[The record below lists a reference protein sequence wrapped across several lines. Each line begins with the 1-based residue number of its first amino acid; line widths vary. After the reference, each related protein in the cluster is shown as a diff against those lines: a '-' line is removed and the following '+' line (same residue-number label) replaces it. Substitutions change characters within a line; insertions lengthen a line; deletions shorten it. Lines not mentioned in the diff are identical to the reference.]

1 MFKNEDDFKKIVS
14 RLNNI
19 DNKPNPAHRENLR
32 RQMLSAF
39 NETNQRTLAGQTLI
53 RTIIKSRITKLA
65 TAAIIIIT
73 IGFFAVHRSPPE
85 QTRDH
90 TPTEVATSPAKML
103 TLGSTTMAYRR
114 GGMDAVEKQI
124 EKAFTMLGPR
134 TTSIPLEDLL

>member
-1 MFKNEDDFKKIVS
+1 MFKNENDLKNIVNQ
-14 RLNNI
+14 LNI
-19 DNKPNPAHRENLR
+19 DDKPNDAHHQNLR

-39 NETNQRTLAGQTLI
+39 SESQQPKTTWRA
-53 RTIIKSRITKLA
+53 IIKSPITKLA
-65 TAAIIIIT
+65 AAVIIIAV
-73 IGFFAVHRSPPE
+73 GLFLVHRSPPE

-90 TPTEVATSPAKML
+90 STTEVAKAPAKML

-134 TTSIPLEDLL
+134 TTNIPFEDLI

>member
-1 MFKNEDDFKKIVS
+1 MFKNENDFKKIVS
-14 RLNNI
+14 QLNI
-19 DNKPNPAHRENLR
+19 DDKPNPAHRENLR

-39 NETNQRTLAGQTLI
+39 SEGQQPKTAW
-53 RTIIKSRITKLA
+53 RAIIKSPITKLA
-65 TAAIIIIT
+65 AAVIII
-73 IGFFAVHRSPPE
+73 AVGLFLIHRSPPE

-90 TPTEVATSPAKML
+90 STTEVAKAPAKML

-134 TTSIPLEDLL
+134 TTSIPFEDLI

>member
-1 MFKNEDDFKKIVS
+1 MFKNENDFKKIVS
-14 RLNNI
+14 QLNI
-19 DNKPNPAHRENLR
+19 DNKPNDAHRQNLR

-39 NETNQRTLAGQTLI
+39 SKGQQPKT
-53 RTIIKSRITKLA
+53 TWQSIIKSPITKLA
-65 TAAIIIIT
+65 AAAVIIIAV
-73 IGFFAVHRSPPE
+73 GLFLVHRSPPE

-90 TPTEVATSPAKML
+90 STTEVAKAPAKML

-134 TTSIPLEDLL
+134 TTNIPFEDLI

>member
-1 MFKNEDDFKKIVS
+1 MFKNENDFKKIVS
-14 RLNNI
+14 RLNI
-19 DNKPNPAHRENLR
+19 DNKPNDAHRQNLR

-39 NETNQRTLAGQTLI
+39 GRSGQHRI
-53 RTIIKSRITKLA
+53 SWQTIMKSPITKLA
-65 TAAIIIIT
+65 IAAVIIIAV
-73 IGFFAVHRSPPE
+73 GLFLVHRSPPE

-90 TPTEVATSPAKML
+90 STTEVAKAPAKML

-134 TTSIPLEDLL
+134 TTNIPFEDLI

>member
-1 MFKNEDDFKKIVS
+1 MFKNENDFKNIVNQ
-14 RLNNI
+14 LNI
-19 DNKPNPAHRENLR
+19 DDKPNDSHRENLR

-39 NETNQRTLAGQTLI
+39 SESQQPKTTWRA
-53 RTIIKSRITKLA
+53 IIKSPITKLA
-65 TAAIIIIT
+65 AAVIIIAV
-73 IGFFAVHRSPPE
+73 GLFLVHRSPPE

-90 TPTEVATSPAKML
+90 STTEVAKAPAKML

-134 TTSIPLEDLL
+134 TTNIPFEDLI

>member
-1 MFKNEDDFKKIVS
+1 MFKNENDFKKIVS
-14 RLNNI
+14 QLNI
-19 DNKPNPAHRENLR
+19 DDKSDPAHRQNLR

-39 NETNQRTLAGQTLI
+39 SESQQPKTVWQS
-53 RTIIKSRITKLA
+53 IIKSPITKLA
-65 TAAIIIIT
+65 AAAVIIIA
-73 IGFFAVHRSPPE
+73 IGLFLVHQGLSE

-90 TPTEVATSPAKML
+90 STTEVAKAPAKML

-134 TTSIPLEDLL
+134 TTNIPFEDLI